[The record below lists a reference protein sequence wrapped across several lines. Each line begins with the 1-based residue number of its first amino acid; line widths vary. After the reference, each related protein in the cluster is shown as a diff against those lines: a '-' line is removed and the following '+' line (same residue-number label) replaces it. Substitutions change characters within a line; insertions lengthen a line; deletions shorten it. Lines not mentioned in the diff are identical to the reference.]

1 MLIKKLR
8 RKFVA
13 VTMILVS
20 VTVGISF
27 AVDEYWTRLF
37 EEEKKTA
44 LMEFWGGNDCP
55 DYIDKKELL
64 DMFYENYDDYK
75 PLTDILVIACEFLVL
90 LLISLFLSRFVT
102 EPAEKALEREKQFI
116 SDASH
121 ELKTPLAAISINAQA
136 LQAEIGNDR
145 HIRHILSEARRMDV
159 LVQKLLKLSYIEEVG
174 KRIEMEKFSLSKA
187 AEEMVLTF
195 ESNVFERKINFE
207 YEIEDGIFY
216 CGNEDEIKQVI
227 MILLDNAMKHSDEA
241 GRIFFQ
247 LRRSGKS
254 IVATVENSGTAIS
267 PDDLPH
273 IFERFYRAD
282 KSRASD
288 ENSYGLGLAI
298 AKAVLDSHNAKITTE
313 RKEGEVTRFMVEF

>member
-90 LLISLFLSRFVT
+90 FLISLFLSRFVT

-145 HIRHILSEARRMDV
+145 HIRHILSESQANGCPRPKTAQTFLYRGSWKKNRNGKILAFKGGRR
-159 LVQKLLKLSYIEEVG
+159 
-174 KRIEMEKFSLSKA
+174 
-187 AEEMVLTF
+187 
-195 ESNVFERKINFE
+195 N
-207 YEIEDGIFY
+207 
-216 CGNEDEIKQVI
+216 
-227 MILLDNAMKHSDEA
+227 
-241 GRIFFQ
+241 
-247 LRRSGKS
+247 
-254 IVATVENSGTAIS
+254 GT
-267 PDDLPH
+267 H
-273 IFERFYRAD
+273 F
-282 KSRASD
+282 
-288 ENSYGLGLAI
+288 
-298 AKAVLDSHNAKITTE
+298 
-313 RKEGEVTRFMVEF
+313 